1 MPNTADAEP
10 ALPPPAELRPNLDAH
25 FVQVVRAI
33 KKGQLVAF
41 LGAGA
46 NLCDRGKD
54 FEWTADQRTFL
65 PHGGELANHLAREF
79 AYPPG
84 GTVDLARV
92 SQYVDL
98 MMGTGPLYEE
108 LHSLFDG
115 DYPPTSLHD
124 FFATLPATLRAKG
137 YSARLDSSRRKL
149 LLVTTNYDDL
159 LERAFLA
166 AGQPFH
172 VVVYE
177 ADGDHTGKFVH
188 SPPGGAFTRIDR
200 PNEYQGL
207 VADEEHHPVILKI
220 HGAVDRTGPSGDSYV
235 ITEDH
240 YIEYLARTDISSL
253 LPIPLATILSNS
265 HMLFLGYGLRDWNLR
280 VILHRLWGKQK
291 LSWHSWAIQL
301 RCDPLDQK
309 FWQKRLS
316 KVEILDHPLD
326 RYIERLRQG
335 VESLPSVGLTP

>member
-1 MPNTADAEP
+1 MPDTADAET
-10 ALPPPAELRPNLDAH
+10 PPPSALEEPNLDAH
-25 FVQVVRAI
+25 FSLVLRAI
-33 KKGQLVAF
+33 RKGQLVAF

-46 NLCDRGKD
+46 NLCDRSED
-54 FEWTADQRTFL
+54 FEWTANQRIFL
-65 PHGGELANHLAREF
+65 PHGGELAEHLAKEF
-79 AYPPG
+79 GYRDGAA
-84 GTVDLARV
+84 DLARV

-98 MMGTGPLYEE
+98 MAGTGPLYDE
-108 LHSLFDG
+108 LHSLFNA
-115 DYPPTSLHD
+115 DYPPTSLHE
-124 FFATLPATLRAKG
+124 FFAALPATLRSKG
-137 YSARLDSSRRKL
+137 YPAESDSSRRKL

-159 LERAFLA
+159 LERAFSA

-172 VVVYE
+172 VVMYE
-177 ADGDHTGKFVH
+177 ADGENIGKFVH
-188 SPPGGAFTRIDR
+188 SSPGGEFTRIDR

-207 VADEEHHPVILKI
+207 VADEEHHPIILKI
-220 HGAVDRTGPSGDSYV
+220 HGAVNRTRSSGDSYV

-240 YIEYLARTDISSL
+240 YIEYLTRTDIATL
-253 LPIPLATILSNS
+253 LPIPLAHILSNS

-301 RCDPLDQK
+301 KCDPLDQK

-326 RYIERLRQG
+326 RYIERLRRG
-335 VESLPSVGLTP
+335 VEALPSAGAAP